1 MVKFLYIISFL
12 PAFEGNDF
20 NGSGKIRR
28 GDGYGMGLEGMY
40 WSSTSYSLSD
50 RTYGAFQFGIKARRL
65 GVYRSDR
72 RWGLRCVRFQ

>member
-1 MVKFLYIISFL
+1 MVKFPYIISFL

-40 WSSTSYSLSD
+40 WSSTSYSLLD
-50 RTYGAFQFGIKARRL
+50 G
-65 GVYRSDR
+65 
-72 RWGLRCVRFQ
+72 GLWCIPVVLRHVDLAYTEVIVDGD

>member
-28 GDGYGMGLEGMY
+28 GDGYGMGLEGILELY
-40 WSSTSYSLSD
+40 LLL
-50 RTYGAFQFGIKARRL
+50 FI
-65 GVYRSDR
+65 
-72 RWGLRCVRFQ
+72 RWWPIVHSCWY